1 VTSRIGFSLSG
12 DICLAIQLNECK
24 NVKLS
29 WPAFRI
35 NMLMSWAEWLV
46 ARHCLIEKYHRFL
59 SLSLNKQKPKF
70 GNLWRKR
77 NGKRFC
83 FLFGSEIIWHT
94 ENEDLKFVAPRENY
108 RLQYWLKRRRSAV
121 PSKLS
126 NRGDNYFQK

>member
-46 ARHCLIEKYHRFL
+46 ARHCLIEKFHRFL

-77 NGKRFC
+77 NGKRIL
-83 FLFGSEIIWHT
+83 LFVRFWDYLTYRKWRPEVRSPT
-94 ENEDLKFVAPRENY
+94 RE
-108 RLQYWLKRRRSAV
+108 LQIAV
-121 PSKLS
+121 LA
-126 NRGDNYFQK
+126 